1 MPDFP
6 SQVRRHCRSRW
17 LVRAPAVF
25 VAIGML
31 CGASGVLFVDG
42 AEQESIRTRPLA
54 QGLDFERE
62 VAQFLDRYRRLPD
75 CCVTN
80 LDALEQ
86 VKALEG
92 QASALLSQAQTG
104 LPAELQK
111 LRSFA
116 LGEMMTPVEQARD
129 GLREIRKL
137 LVRIRKEEDKLA
149 TQDPDFFTFWTEHR
163 KVRDALE
170 AITSKIRSPKRP
182 TGQPTGVD
190 IGVTLP
196 TGPEAGTVPPTGSDI
211 GTVPPTGS
219 DIGTTPPTGKDIGVT
234 PPTGTGIGTVPPT
247 GPAIGESH
255 PR

>member
-1 MPDFP
+1 MPDF
-6 SQVRRHCRSRW
+6 SSRVRRHCRSRG
-17 LVRAPAVF
+17 LMRAPAVL
-25 VAIGML
+25 VAIGMF
-31 CGASGVLFVDG
+31 CATSGARLVDA
-42 AEQESIRTRPLA
+42 AEQGATRTRPLV

-62 VAQFLDRYRRLPD
+62 VAQFLDRYRRFLD
-75 CCVTN
+75 CCVPN
-80 LDALEQ
+80 PDALEQ
-86 VKALEG
+86 VKTLKD
-92 QASALLSQAQTG
+92 QASVLLAQAQTG

-111 LRSFA
+111 LRSFTVQ
-116 LGEMMTPVEQARD
+116 EMMAPVEQARD
-129 GLREIRKL
+129 DLRAIRNRL
-137 LVRIRKEEDKLA
+137 IRINEAEDKLA
-149 TQDPDFFTFWTEHR
+149 TQNLDFFTFWTEHR
-163 KVRDALE
+163 KIHDALE
-170 AITSKIRSPKRP
+170 AIPAEIRSPKRP

-211 GTVPPTGS
+211 GTVPPTGP

>member
-1 MPDFP
+1 MSVLP
-6 SQVRRHCRSRW
+6 SPVHRHCRSQW
-17 LVRAPAVF
+17 LVRAPAVL
-25 VAIGML
+25 VAIGMF

-42 AEQESIRTRPLA
+42 AEQESTQTRPLV

-62 VAQFLDRYRRLPD
+62 VAQFLDRYRRFFD

-86 VKALEG
+86 VKTLED
-92 QASALLSQAQTG
+92 QASALLAQAQTG

-111 LRSFA
+111 LRSFT

-129 GLREIRKL
+129 GLREIRKRL
-137 LVRIRKEEDKLA
+137 DRIREEEDRLA

-163 KVRDALE
+163 KIRDALE
-170 AITSKIRSPKRP
+170 AIPSEIRSPKRS

-196 TGPEAGTVPPTGSDI
+196 TGPEAGTLPPTGSDI
-211 GTVPPTGS
+211 GTVPPTGP
-219 DIGTTPPTGKDIGVT
+219 DIGTTPTTGKDIGAT
-234 PPTGTGIGTVPPT
+234 PPTGTEIGTVPPT

-255 PR
+255 P

>member
-1 MPDFP
+1 M
-6 SQVRRHCRSRW
+6 
-17 LVRAPAVF
+17 RAPAVL
-25 VAIGML
+25 VAIGMF
-31 CGASGVLFVDG
+31 CNMSGVLLVDA
-42 AEQESIRTRPLA
+42 AEQESIRTRPLV

-62 VAQFLDRYRRLPD
+62 VAQFLDRYRRFLD
-75 CCVTN
+75 CCVPN

-86 VKALEG
+86 VKTLED
-92 QASALLSQAQTG
+92 QASALLAQAQTG

-111 LRSFA
+111 LRSFTVH
-116 LGEMMTPVEQARD
+116 EMMAPVEQARD
-129 GLREIRKL
+129 DLRAIRNRL
-137 LVRIRKEEDKLA
+137 IRIREVEDKLA
-149 TQDPDFFTFWTEHR
+149 TQGLDFFTFWTEHR
-163 KVRDALE
+163 KIRDALE
-170 AITSKIRSPKRP
+170 AIPSEIRSLERP

-211 GTVPPTGS
+211 GTVPPTGP